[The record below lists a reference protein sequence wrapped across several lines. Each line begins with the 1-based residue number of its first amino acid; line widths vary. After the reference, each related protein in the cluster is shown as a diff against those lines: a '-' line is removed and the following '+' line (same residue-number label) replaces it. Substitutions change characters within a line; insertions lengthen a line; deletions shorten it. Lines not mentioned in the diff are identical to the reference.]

1 VALAPIF
8 VLFLS
13 GFSVAYL
20 YRTHA
25 VSLLSQR
32 TLFAYSTFLQLLSEI
47 GHGTIRFF
55 TLATIFVRGERMNV
69 LKFIVTS
76 SGDLS

>member
-1 VALAPIF
+1 VALVLII

-25 VSLLSQR
+25 VSLLSQK

-55 TLATIFVRGERMNV
+55 TLATIFVRGERMKM

-76 SGDLS
+76 PGDLF